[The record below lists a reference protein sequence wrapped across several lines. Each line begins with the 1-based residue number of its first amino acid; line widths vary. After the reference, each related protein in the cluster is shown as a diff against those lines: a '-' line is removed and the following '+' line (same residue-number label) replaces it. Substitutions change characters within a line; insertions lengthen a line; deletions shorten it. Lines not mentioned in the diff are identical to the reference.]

1 MRRDSPVRI
10 KRCGLKDYTL
20 RTGQLV
26 ALGPAEAFTFFEDP
40 GNLAAIT
47 PPWLDFRIIGDC
59 DGDVCRG
66 AEYDYTIRWFGL
78 TMPWRTRITEYNP
91 GVSFTDSQVRGPYRS
106 WVHRH
111 TFVSLDEGT
120 TKVVD
125 EIQAGLRWHP
135 LWGAVGL
142 AMWLGLPLLF
152 AYRGWKTRRLLKR
165 RGNQ

>member
-1 MRRDSPVRI
+1 MKYRHRFQVRAPLSAVADFHSQSDSM
-10 KRCGLKDYTL
+10 
-20 RTGQLV
+20 
-26 ALGPAEAFTFFEDP
+26 
-40 GNLAAIT
+40 AAIT
-47 PPWLDFRIIGDC
+47 PPLMPLQMEPAPPRLQAGDQMAFTLWLGPLPVRWRAFIGQVSPTGFSDHQLEGPFR
-59 DGDVCRG
+59 
-66 AEYDYTIRWFGL
+66 Y
-78 TMPWRTRITEYNP
+78 
-91 GVSFTDSQVRGPYRS
+91 

-152 AYRGWKTRRLLKR
+152 AYRGWKTRRLLER